1 MNLIFHVVN
10 KGASFLKDRIIEIRI
25 HIYTQINKEINKTFR
40 VEKMFI
46 VKFSTQTTTVH
57 RVSDIN
63 LFIPHIF
70 IYRGITS
77 LSRDIAMHYNSNNT
91 TISMEI
97 HRGLKTR
104 DIK

>member
-1 MNLIFHVVN
+1 
-10 KGASFLKDRIIEIRI
+10 
-25 HIYTQINKEINKTFR
+25 
-40 VEKMFI
+40 MFI

-77 LSRDIAMHYNSNNT
+77 LSRDIAMHYNSNNDHFHGNSPGFKNAGYK
-91 TISMEI
+91 INKI
-97 HRGLKTR
+97 
-104 DIK
+104 